1 MAQQTTY
8 SRRRISIGN
17 IGHHLLGEDGSLE
30 LLPVPVHRIFL
41 SDALLR
47 ADRRLAVLPARNS
60 VAWALEDDIDVH
72 TVDTDVPI
80 VLEAEIDV
88 LLDAEAE
95 VAGA

>member
-1 MAQQTTY
+1 M
-8 SRRRISIGN
+8 
-17 IGHHLLGEDGSLE
+17 
-30 LLPVPVHRIFL
+30 
-41 SDALLR
+41 LR
-47 ADRRLAVLPARNS
+47 ADSGLAVLPARNS

-72 TVDTDVPI
+72 TVDTDVPV